1 MTEKNKWADFEEFQA
16 IYELGKGRLTPPEF
30 ALFEAYL
37 SKQANRLIDTKL
49 SLTNERED
57 HEKTYGHL
65 QDIADVR
72 DVLLTYLY
80 QVLERPNG
88 ILIKDMTD
96 AIRDL
101 LADTARLRANNADMN
116 ESLKRVAAA
125 RAKDQAA
132 AVPFRLQAEN
142 DRLRADALH
151 DHKTISALY
160 AELSDLYNRKEV

>member
-37 SKQANRLIDTKL
+37 AKQANRLIDTKL
-49 SLTNERED
+49 ALKNERED
-57 HEKTYGHL
+57 HEKTYRHL
-65 QDIADVR
+65 QEVADIR

-88 ILIKDMTD
+88 ILIKDMAE
-96 AIRDL
+96 AIHDL
-101 LADTARLRANNADMN
+101 LAETARLRANNAQQN
-116 ESLKRVAAA
+116 T
-125 RAKDQAA
+125 
-132 AVPFRLQAEN
+132 RLQAEN

-160 AELSDLYNRKEV
+160 AELSDLYNKKEA